1 MTTTALGDAL
11 GAEISKL
18 KEFIVLLQQEQ
29 DLLKAGDTESLLP
42 LIDTKTLLSNALAGY
57 AAARE
62 TALHRLGL
70 SAGRSGMEDWLKQHG
85 QAPHQQSWQTLL
97 TLAVEARELNILN
110 GKLIG
115 LRMSHNQQ
123 AFNALM
129 GATDRAMTYG
139 PDGQQHSGGG
149 GRILGTA

>member
-1 MTTTALGDAL
+1 MASSTLGETL

-18 KEFIVLLQQEQ
+18 KEFIVLLKREQ
-29 DLLKAGDTESLLP
+29 DFLKAGDTESLLP
-42 LIDTKTLLSNALAGY
+42 LIDTKTLLSNALASY

-62 TALHRLGL
+62 NALKQFGL
-70 SAGRSGMEDWLKQHG
+70 PAGRSGMEDWLSRHG
-85 QAPHQQSWQTLL
+85 QAAHQQAWQTLL
-97 TLAVEARELNILN
+97 ALAGEARELNILN

-115 LRMSHNQQ
+115 LHMSHNQQ

-139 PDGQQHSGGG
+139 PDGQQHTGGG

>member
-1 MTTTALGDAL
+1 MATPALGDTL

-18 KEFIVLLQQEQ
+18 KEFIVLLKREQ
-29 DLLKAGDTESLLP
+29 DFLKAGDTASLLP
-42 LIDTKTLLSNALAGY
+42 LIDTKTLLSNTLAGY

-62 TALHRLGL
+62 TALKQLGL
-70 SAGRSGMEDWLKQHG
+70 PAGRSGMEDWLNHHG
-85 QAPHQQSWQTLL
+85 QTPHQQAWQTLL
-97 TLAVEARELNILN
+97 TLASDARELNLLN

-115 LRMSHNQQ
+115 LHMSHNQQ

-139 PDGQQHSGGG
+139 PDGQQHTGGG
-149 GRILGTA
+149 GRILGKA

>member
-1 MTTTALGDAL
+1 MASSTLGDTL
-11 GAEISKL
+11 GAEVSKL
-18 KEFIVLLQQEQ
+18 KEFIVLLQREQ

-62 TALHRLGL
+62 ATLRQLGL
-70 SAGRSGMEDWLKQHG
+70 QTGRSGMEDWLHRHG
-85 QAPHQQSWQTLL
+85 QAPHQQAWKTLMA
-97 TLAVEARELNILN
+97 LASEARELNILN

-115 LRMSHNQQ
+115 LHMRHNQQ

-139 PDGQQHSGGG
+139 PDGQRQTGGG

>member
-1 MTTTALGDAL
+1 MVTSALGDAL
-11 GAEISKL
+11 DAEISKL
-18 KEFIVLLQQEQ
+18 KDFIALLQREQ
-29 DLLKAGDTESLLP
+29 DFLKAGDTDSLLP
-42 LIDTKTLLSNALAGY
+42 LIDTKTLLSNTLAGY
-57 AAARE
+57 ATARE
-62 TALHRLGL
+62 AALKQQGL
-70 SAGRSGMEDWLKQHG
+70 PVDRSGMEAWLKRHG
-85 QAPHQQSWQTLL
+85 QPSHQQAWQTLL
-97 TLAVEARELNILN
+97 TLAAEARELNSLN

-115 LRMSHNQQ
+115 LHMSHNQH